1 MPMLINELQLL
12 ATMLMSTDELIKKDN
27 LNMIPP

>member
-1 MPMLINELQLL
+1 MLINELQLL